1 MTDLRPVLI
10 EAATMGTRA
19 ILCVH
24 PIAAM
29 VKLNLVKLSLNQRQP
44 TELWLGTEHI
54 CSGDKFA

>member
-24 PIAAM
+24 PIAAV
-29 VKLNLVKLSLNQRQP
+29 VKLNLVELSLNRRQP
-44 TELWLGTEHI
+44 TKLWLGTEQF
-54 CSGDKFA
+54 CSGAKFA